1 MTDAARSLA
10 VYLHLARAS
19 DLRRQ
24 PFVTVKLLVLAGARA
39 LELKLPEIAEQ
50 CHAAILERNPRHL
63 LRNWP
68 NLAEAYSSEGFH
80 SLLRQLRRQYTPEK
94 AEHML
99 GSLGIDMARERELY
113 ANEQEYAL
121 ALLEAVLRR

>member
-1 MTDAARSLA
+1 MQEPVEAIA

-24 PFVTVKLLVLAGARA
+24 PLVTDKLIILAGALA
-39 LELKLPEIAEQ
+39 VELAMPDIAEQ
-50 CHAAILERNPRHL
+50 CRLAVLARNPQHL

-68 NLAEAYSSEGFH
+68 SLTEAHTTVRFQTF
-80 SLLRQLRRQYTPEK
+80 LKQLRRQYSPEK

-99 GSLGIDMARERELY
+99 GSLGVDRARERELY
-113 ANEQEYAL
+113 DTEHEYVSAL
-121 ALLEAVLRR
+121 VEAVMRR